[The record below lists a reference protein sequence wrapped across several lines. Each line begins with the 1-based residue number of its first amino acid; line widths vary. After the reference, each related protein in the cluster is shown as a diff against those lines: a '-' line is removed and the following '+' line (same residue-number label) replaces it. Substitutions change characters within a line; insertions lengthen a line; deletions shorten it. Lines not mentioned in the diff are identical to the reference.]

1 VAKPKLLMILSENW
15 TILEP
20 RELGELVDWAV
31 TAEAAGIDGI
41 MISEHIV
48 LGPSAEANGPMANP
62 RDYALPG
69 NQDPAT
75 PWPSS
80 LVLLSAIAARTTR
93 LRLFAGAIIAPLR
106 HPLQLARD
114 LGTLDILSGGRLV
127 VQPTVSWHQDEY
139 DALGVDFRTRGRR
152 LDEQLAAMATAW
164 RSSPAEFHGE
174 FFRFEATYLEPKAW
188 RSAGPTLWFGGE
200 TLHPA
205 LLRRLVSYGS
215 GFHPLGRPT
224 DEDLASLDEAM
235 RAAGRD
241 PAELE
246 RIGGTRGLFPDDES
260 VADLGH
266 SMAVIPEQLDRGFT
280 TFCIK
285 PNQFIDDK
293 ADIADFCREAQ
304 AIAASYAR

>member
-1 VAKPKLLMILSENW
+1 MTTPKLMMILSENW

-20 RELGELVDWAV
+20 GDLRELVDWAV
-31 TAEAAGIDGI
+31 TAEAAGIDGV

-48 LGPSAEANGPMANP
+48 LGPSSGANGPMANP

-93 LRLFAGAIIAPLR
+93 IRLFAGAIIAPLR
-106 HPLQLARD
+106 HPLDLARH
-114 LGTLDILSGGRLV
+114 LGTLDILSGGRLI
-127 VQPTVSWHQDEY
+127 VQPTVSWHKDEY
-139 DALGVDFRTRGRR
+139 DALGVDFKTRGKR
-152 LDEQLAAMATAW
+152 LDEQLAAMAAVW
-164 RSSPAEFHGE
+164 KASPASFHGE
-174 FFRFEATYLEPKAW
+174 HFSFAETYLEPKAW
-188 RSAGPTLWFGGE
+188 RRAGPTLWFGGE
-200 TLHPA
+200 TLHKA
-205 LLRRLVSYGS
+205 LQRRLVQFGS
-215 GFHPLGRPT
+215 GFHPLGRPS
-224 DEDLASLDEAM
+224 DDDLAALADAM

-246 RIGGTRGLFPDDES
+246 MIGGTRGLFPDDDSPAEL
-260 VADLGH
+260 AE
-266 SMAVIPEQLDRGFT
+266 SMAVIPEQLERGFT

-293 ADIADFCREAQ
+293 RDIESFCRDAQ
-304 AIAASYAR
+304 AIATSYA

>member
-1 VAKPKLLMILSENW
+1 MPTPRLLMILSENW

-20 RELGELVDWAV
+20 HELGELVDWAV

-48 LGPSAEANGPMANP
+48 LGPSSGASGPMANP

-80 LVLLSAIAARTTR
+80 VVLLSAIAARTTR

-114 LGTLDILSGGRLV
+114 LGTLDILSGGRLI
-127 VQPTVSWHQDEY
+127 VQPTVSWHKDEY
-139 DALGVDFRTRGRR
+139 DALGVPFKTRGKR
-152 LDEQLAAMATAW
+152 LDEQLEALAAVW
-164 RSSPAEFHGE
+164 QSSPAEFHGE
-174 FFRFEATYLEPKAW
+174 FFSFAETYLEPKAS
-188 RSAGPTLWFGGE
+188 RPVGPTLWFGGE
-200 TLHPA
+200 SLHGA
-205 LLRRLVSYGS
+205 LLRRLVKYGS
-215 GFHPLGRPT
+215 GFHPLGRPS
-224 DEDLASLDEAM
+224 DDDLARLHDAM
-235 RAAGRD
+235 TATGRN

-246 RIGGTRGLFPDDES
+246 MIGGTRGLFPDDDS
-260 VADLGH
+260 VADLAE
-266 SMAVIPEQLDRGFT
+266 SMAVIPEQLARGFT

-293 ADIADFCREAQ
+293 ADIADFCRDAQ
-304 AIAASYAR
+304 AIAASYA